1 MESIAGYVVQSFSKR
16 EGNQRAVNYKTGD
29 YSELLLAN
37 RRSSKVKGFV
47 QVAVTEKC
55 TSSK

>member
-29 YSELLLAN
+29 YSELLLASEDHQKLRN
-37 RRSSKVKGFV
+37 LYRLL
-47 QVAVTEKC
+47 
-55 TSSK
+55 